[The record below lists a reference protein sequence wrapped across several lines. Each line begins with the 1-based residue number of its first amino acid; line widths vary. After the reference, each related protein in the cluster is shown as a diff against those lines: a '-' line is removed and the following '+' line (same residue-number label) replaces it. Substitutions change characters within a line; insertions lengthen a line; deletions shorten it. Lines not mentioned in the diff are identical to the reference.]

1 MAQIGDLEQLILE
14 HVEGVETA
22 VRTDISA
29 RLDTHEDLLN
39 ELGTEVDNLPR
50 SAQEMVDELR
60 QAATG
65 VLDEQAAIAAQ
76 LEAAQ
81 SDADIEIKA
90 SCACARVAWE
100 DGDDAH
106 GAGSSAAAL

>member
-1 MAQIGDLEQLILE
+1 LAKQQEAAQVYRDDLAPGRHPGNIWALHGLA
-14 HVEGVETA
+14 TCL
-22 VRTDISA
+22 A
-29 RLDTHEDLLN
+29 RL
-39 ELGTEVDNLPR
+39 LG
-50 SAQEMVDELR
+50 SAGGDGDGGGGASAGDVE
-60 QAATG
+60 AAL
-65 VLDEQAAIAAQ
+65 LDEQAAIAAQ